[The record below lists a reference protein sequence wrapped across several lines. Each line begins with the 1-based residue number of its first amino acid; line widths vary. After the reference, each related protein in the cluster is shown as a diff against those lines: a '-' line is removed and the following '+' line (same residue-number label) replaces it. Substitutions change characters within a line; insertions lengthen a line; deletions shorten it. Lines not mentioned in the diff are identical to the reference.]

1 MVDADKELVK
11 QKLEEI
17 RPALQADG
25 GDIELVSIDDD
36 DTVQVKLRGACAGC
50 PGAMMTLQFG
60 VQRVLQEAVPAVK
73 RVVPVRE

>member
-1 MVDADKELVK
+1 MQDAEKENEK
-11 QKLEEI
+11 QKIEEI

-36 DTVQVKLRGACAGC
+36 DTVQVRLRGACAGC

>member
-1 MVDADKELVK
+1 MQDAEKELVK
-11 QKLEEI
+11 LKIEEI

-36 DTVQVKLRGACAGC
+36 GTVNVRLQGACAGC

-60 VQRVLQEAVPAVK
+60 VQRVLQEAVPAVT
-73 RVVPVRE
+73 RVVPVR